1 MTALRLRPLRPLSSA
16 TDLTET
22 TERTH
27 STIEAD
33 VGRRPPLPPRPCF
46 PSPSLGAP
54 DGMVMARVLTIAAVG
69 PPVGRRL

>member
-33 VGRRPPLPPRPCF
+33 VGRRPPLPPRPCV
-46 PSPSLGAP
+46 SLP
-54 DGMVMARVLTIAAVG
+54 
-69 PPVGRRL
+69 RLWVPQMGWLWHAC